1 MKIPFNTNGHANP
14 PIFYLANPEGQII
27 CPLNAIQPDSLSLTM
42 NLNDTAQLAFTYDST
57 VNLYGVLVPSNG
69 YELLDEFM
77 RIYVEHI
84 GWFILSAPQTSND
97 GRNESKQVTAQSA
110 DIELTNQDLVG
121 FKVNCG
127 TSDSIEML
135 PPDNV
140 DYIDGVPFA
149 KEQVTFCNMERPE
162 LSLLHMLLSYAG
174 AEGWSIGYIDEI
186 PKVYRSY
193 VDGELTE
200 SVVQLKDEIGTFD
213 IDSQSVYSFLTQDIE
228 QFFECIIQFDI
239 NTMTINAY
247 RPEHIGKDTNVTIGF
262 RNLQNSN
269 EISVDKNSI
278 YTRYRV
284 SGEDDLGI
292 GYVNFGSNIIE
303 NLSYFLN
310 TRYMSESLIAKY
322 QAWQSDMESK
332 RYEYMSYVRQY
343 NQQLTILSELMD
355 RVPLDDCSTEWNKFS
370 AENLTLAQDNYL
382 AQLAGYEAYY
392 VDENGDF
399 DEAKLAASIDANDYY
414 QIRDVILPSIE
425 IEFSNRELPT
435 SEGKQSYIDTYK
447 TNWQLYGID
456 ELLVNLDFYQ
466 SQTDALEQAHYDM
479 PYADYSS
486 LTEADP
492 DTYPAHTRDMHEE
505 MHAQYLDAVMQ
516 LDAAVAGSC
525 AYAYEERTQEYE
537 AQEVVAEEAL
547 THMNTLTYEVDKRNW
562 SMEGIKGFT
571 DRELRTLS
579 KLYRDT
585 DYINRYM
592 FLTDSDDPVSAID
605 EQLKLLDAAMA
616 DLESSCQPQ
625 YTYRTDLDNFFLL
638 YDYQEYTEHLELGDF
653 LYLGTQDDILVKLRL
668 VSYSYNP
675 LSPAGT
681 LQIEFSNMIRTGSKR
696 YDTTYLL
703 GLAGNTSKNSISG
716 SSNSSS
722 TNEGISLTSGLIRKI
737 LSSSVFQ
744 GSIADA
750 IGRHF
755 SAIIGQLVVSKNLES
770 EMIRT
775 LDIEAENG
783 FFQYLQAQLIAT
795 NKIITESAVINQ
807 LSTLT
812 ANIQNAL
819 IGTSHTETGIVMKLT
834 ADNAVIDEAFLK
846 SVISQYISVNELKA
860 GTLDTNQIHI
870 LSEDGTLSIVGN
882 TQQFKDRDGHVRMQI
897 GEDNLGNFTFIVY
910 DQTGQGVLID
920 QDGIHASAIAD
931 GLIQNQMIADKT
943 IESSKIDW
951 TSCGAAIDT
960 NGNPIW
966 NSAQITLN
974 GQGLDI
980 QFASITE
987 QMTDLETSIS
997 TMQTLMEGVQSTVD
1011 AVDKS
1016 IADRVWRTD
1025 LVEVTDGDGNTVS
1038 QSIVDL
1044 LVAHN
1049 VSLAG
1054 LTSTVRQVQTEAG
1067 TLATQVSTLEQEAGE
1082 FRQTVSSTYA
1092 TKGEVQS
1099 STSSLTQKDTEIEGT
1114 VTNLQGNLSTLSTS
1128 LNGIT
1133 ARVKSAEGD
1142 ITALSA
1148 TTEGLQ
1154 TSVSD
1159 AQGNISALQQT
1170 AESLESTLTRKQDA
1184 MLSSV
1189 RYIRDWLNG
1198 STADTD
1204 NRWVECQ
1211 VMSDDNNIAASI
1223 IPELYDQSHN
1233 PVETSQDLALYTD
1246 GTLLRSPEEAGESSN
1261 TSETYIHTEAGGNQY
1276 LLLDLGTPYS
1286 IDSITI
1292 WHYYSDRRTYNHRLE
1307 ISNDGVNWQC
1317 LYDSQQS
1324 GGYTESESGR
1334 TYYLSDSAAAAQYS
1348 RIRQGLGTLD
1358 VALYNVENAFGDFQ
1372 DTINGQYSELQAS
1385 FNTLTSKITDLEN
1398 GVDTNSSTITQ
1409 TSDKWE
1415 ALFQTLG
1422 MIEGGQTNIS
1432 LSARGMEVLNPLTGV
1447 KTLITIDEFAG
1458 YYNDEKIFSLN
1469 EDLTQTKRILV
1480 ENGLDTCAIK
1490 LIPSTY
1496 TLSDGTT
1503 YRALVHVR
1511 SGGTS

>member
-1 MKIPFNTNGHANP
+1 MKIPFNTNGHADP
-14 PIFYLANPEGQII
+14 PIFYLADPEGQII
-27 CPLNAIQPDSLSLTM
+27 CPLNAIHPESLTLTM
-42 NLNDTAQLAFTYDST
+42 NLNDTAQLTFTYDNT

-84 GWFILSAPQTSND
+84 GWFIMSAPQISND
-97 GRNESKQVTAQSA
+97 GKSETKQVSAQSV

-127 TSDSIEML
+127 TTDSIEML
-135 PPDNV
+135 SPDNV

-149 KEQVTFCNMERPE
+149 KEQVTFCNKENPE

-174 AEGWSIGYIDEI
+174 VEGWSIGYIDEI

-228 QFFECIIQFDI
+228 QFFECIIRFDI

-269 EISVDKNSI
+269 DISVDKNSI

-284 SGEDDLGI
+284 SGDDNLGI
-292 GYVNFGSNIIE
+292 GYVNFGSDMIE

-332 RYEYMSYVRQY
+332 RYEYISYVRQY
-343 NQQLTILSELMD
+343 NQQLAILSELMD
-355 RVPLDDCSTEWNKFS
+355 RVPLDDCSAEWNKFS
-370 AENLTLAQDNYL
+370 TENLTQAKEKYL
-382 AQLAGYEAYY
+382 AQKEGYEAFY
-392 VDENGDF
+392 VDENGNF
-399 DEAKLAASIDANDYY
+399 DEAKLIASPDANDYY

-425 IEFSNRELPT
+425 IEFSNRELSA
-435 SEGKQSYIDTYK
+435 SEGKRPYIDTYK

-456 ELLVNLDFYQ
+456 ELLVNLDFYK
-466 SQTDALEQAHYDM
+466 SQKDALEQAHYDLT
-479 PYADYSS
+479 YADYSAHTDES
-486 LTEADP
+486 PAA
-492 DTYPAHTRDMHEE
+492 YPAHTRDMHEE
-505 MHAQYLDAVMQ
+505 MHAQYLDTIMQ
-516 LDAAVAGSC
+516 LDATIAGTC
-525 AYAYEERTQEYE
+525 ACTYEERTQEYE
-537 AQEVVAEEAL
+537 SQETLAEEAL
-547 THMNTLTYEVDKRNW
+547 SHMNALAAQMDKNNW
-562 SMEGIKGFT
+562 SMEGVDGFT
-571 DRELRTLS
+571 AKELRTLS
-579 KLYRDT
+579 RLYRDT
-585 DYINRYM
+585 DYTNPHM

-605 EQLKLLDAAMA
+605 EQLKLLDAAIK
-616 DLESSCQPQ
+616 DLEATSQPQ
-625 YTYRTDLDNFFLL
+625 YIYRTDLDNFLTL
-638 YDYQEYTEHLELGDF
+638 YDYRDYTNNLELGDF
-653 LYLGTQDDILVKLRL
+653 LYLGTQDDSLVRLRL
-668 VSYSYNP
+668 ISYSYHP
-675 LSPAGT
+675 LSPTGN

-703 GLAGNTSKNSISG
+703 GLAGNTSKNSITG
-716 SSNSSS
+716 SSNNSSR
-722 TNEGISLTSGLIRKI
+722 NEGTSLTAGLIRKI
-737 LSSSVFQ
+737 LASSIFQ
-744 GSIADA
+744 GKLSDTIN
-750 IGRHF
+750 RHF
-755 SAIIGQLVVSKNLES
+755 GSIIGQLVVSKNLES

-775 LDIEAENG
+775 IDIDAENG

-795 NKIITESAVINQ
+795 NKIITDSAIINQ

-812 ANIQNAL
+812 ANIQKAL

-834 ADNAVIDEAFLK
+834 ADNAVIDEAFIK
-846 SVISQYISVNELKA
+846 NVISQYISVNELKA
-860 GTLDTNQIHI
+860 GNLDTNQIHI

-882 TQQFKDRDGHVRMQI
+882 TQQFKDKDGHVRIQI
-897 GEDNLGNFTFIVY
+897 GEDDIGNFTFIVY
-910 DQTGQGVLID
+910 DRNGQGVLID

-931 GLIQNQMIADKT
+931 GLIRNQMLADKT
-943 IESSKIDW
+943 IESQKIDW
-951 TSCGAAIDT
+951 TSCGAATDT
-960 NGNPIW
+960 AGNPIW

-980 QFASITE
+980 QFASITD
-987 QMTDLETSIS
+987 QINAFETSID
-997 TMQTLMEGVQSTVD
+997 TMQTRIEGVQSMVN
-1011 AVDKS
+1011 AVNKS
-1016 IADRVWRTD
+1016 ITDKVWRTD
-1025 LVEVTDGDGNTVS
+1025 LVEVTDEKGNTIS

-1044 LVAHN
+1044 LVEHN
-1049 VSLAG
+1049 ISLSG
-1054 LTSTVRQVQTEAG
+1054 LTSTVRKVEDTAG
-1067 TLATQVSTLEQEAGE
+1067 TLATQVSTLEQDAGA
-1082 FRQTVSSTYA
+1082 FRQTVSTIYA
-1092 TKGEVQS
+1092 TKDEVEV
-1099 STSSLTQKDTEIEGT
+1099 STSLLIQKDTEISGK
-1114 VTNLQGNLSTLSTS
+1114 VTDLQGNLSTLSTS
-1128 LNGIT
+1128 LNDIT
-1133 ARVKSAEGD
+1133 ARVESAEGN
-1142 ITALSA
+1142 ITSLNV

-1154 TSVSD
+1154 TNVSD
-1159 AQGNISALQQT
+1159 TQGNISTLQQT
-1170 AESLESTLTRKQDA
+1170 AESLESTLARKQDA

-1189 RYIRDWLNG
+1189 RFIRDWLNG

-1211 VMSDDNNIAASI
+1211 VMSDNNNIAASI

-1246 GTLLRSPEEAGESSN
+1246 GTLLLSPEEAGESSD

-1307 ISNDGVNWQC
+1307 ISNDGINWQC
-1317 LYDSQQS
+1317 LYNSQHS

-1334 TYYLSDSAAAAQYS
+1334 TYYLSDSAATAQYS
-1348 RIRQGLGTLD
+1348 RIRQDLGTLD
-1358 VALYNVENAFGDFQ
+1358 IALYNVENAFGDFQ

-1432 LSARGMEVLNPLTGV
+1432 LSAKGMEVLNPLTGV